1 MSDNQAATVN
11 TIKSKDEFI
20 NWLKQNKSFCGLTV
34 TQIGDSECV
43 FNSDN
48 KKAYF
53 KIFLNNN
60 ASFQFGV
67 FTGSTP
73 DLKKEFEERLK
84 NAGGQVDGEIKST
97 SEKGTKPAKIILNST
112 TFTVGT
118 NQNTDPQGLGLPSHM
133 RYRGQEMSLQQEV
146 PQCSSHRLRMPEP

>member
-34 TQIGDSECV
+34 TQIDDSECV

-53 KIFLNNN
+53 KIFLDDN

-73 DLKKEFEERLK
+73 DLKKNLRNASKKRADKLTAKLKQPLEE
-84 NAGGQVDGEIKST
+84 V
-97 SEKGTKPAKIILNST
+97 
-112 TFTVGT
+112 
-118 NQNTDPQGLGLPSHM
+118 
-133 RYRGQEMSLQQEV
+133 
-146 PQCSSHRLRMPEP
+146 